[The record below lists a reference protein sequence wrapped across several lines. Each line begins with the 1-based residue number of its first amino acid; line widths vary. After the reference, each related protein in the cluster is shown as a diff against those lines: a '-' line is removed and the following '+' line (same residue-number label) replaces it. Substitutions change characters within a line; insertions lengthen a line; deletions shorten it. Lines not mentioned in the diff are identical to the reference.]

1 MMFFIDHVQTYCN
14 VNQKGKEMNE
24 FIEQFDRYFV
34 CDDCALDALKC
45 ELEAKVK
52 ELNGKY
58 PKVKEITFS
67 SFRDDCRSGQF
78 SVKVENDDYKPVCSM
93 SYKVVKG
100 FYSFGEGHFALEN
113 RQEGGEL

>member
-1 MMFFIDHVQTYCN
+1 MMFFINHVQTYCN

-58 PKVKEITFS
+58 PKV
-67 SFRDDCRSGQF
+67 RRLRSVAF
-78 SVKVENDDYKPVCSM
+78 VMIAVLASLVSRWKM
-93 SYKVVKG
+93 MII
-100 FYSFGEGHFALEN
+100 N
-113 RQEGGEL
+113 RYVPCLTRL